1 MSVDHTHYCLNS
13 WVDFLFI
20 ERMSFLLSPQP
31 QLTQNGKSLLSAI
44 VLQSLQFTD
53 VEYVQFRALHLNYAL
68 TLSLYFTLKLL
79 HQIACT
85 KGKRK
90 CVKLLVTSGANMES
104 KSFLKETPLECLNT
118 VNADDRRIIMHL
130 LRKKEA
136 SSRRRSESK
145 GDD

>member
-1 MSVDHTHYCLNS
+1 
-13 WVDFLFI
+13 
-20 ERMSFLLSPQP
+20 
-31 QLTQNGKSLLSAI
+31 
-44 VLQSLQFTD
+44 
-53 VEYVQFRALHLNYAL
+53 
-68 TLSLYFTLKLL
+68 
-79 HQIACT
+79 
-85 KGKRK
+85 
-90 CVKLLVTSGANMES
+90 MES